1 MREKPWQSARLI
13 LTATALPSIPNA
25 AMGAA
30 AFTGLLLLGCGPLAA
45 VFAVCLMR
53 RSFLVLLALGRWEGE
68 AGAGS

>member
-1 MREKPWQSARLI
+1 
-13 LTATALPSIPNA
+13 
-25 AMGAA
+25 MGAA